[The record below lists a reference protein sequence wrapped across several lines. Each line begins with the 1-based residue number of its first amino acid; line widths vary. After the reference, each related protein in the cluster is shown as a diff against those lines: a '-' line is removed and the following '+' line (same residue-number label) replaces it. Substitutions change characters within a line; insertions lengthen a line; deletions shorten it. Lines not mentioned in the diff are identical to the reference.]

1 MPEPTPT
8 TPPIPTSTGGGWRI
22 AYLCL
27 LGFDVLIAAVIVFF
41 FVIGLADGS
50 VSAFNG
56 LLWLGILLGLALVI
70 GGAITLERSRQRAL
84 AMLLLCI
91 LAVPGLLFGAFML
104 LVLIL
109 QPRWN

>member
-1 MPEPTPT
+1 MPEPSSVAA
-8 TPPIPTSTGGGWRI
+8 PPPTSTGGGWRI
-22 AYLCL
+22 AYLGL
-27 LGFDVLIAAVIVFF
+27 LGFDVVIAAVIVFF

-56 LLWLGILLGLALVI
+56 LLWLGILVGLALVL
-70 GGAITLERSRQRAL
+70 GGAIALERLQQRAL
-84 AMLLLCI
+84 AVLLLCL

-104 LVLIL
+104 LILIM